1 MLIGSD
7 YRLSLADYNKI
18 KGNSRALAIYQ
29 CGVEKGCPNLGVS
42 MSADELDSE
51 QGKQGGDD
59 DDDFFQQGTEAGAG
73 SSAAIVHLN
82 VGILSLVV
90 VALALF

>member
-1 MLIGSD
+1 
-7 YRLSLADYNKI
+7 
-18 KGNSRALAIYQ
+18 
-29 CGVEKGCPNLGVS
+29 

-51 QGKQGGDD
+51 QGKHGGDD
-59 DDDFFQQGTEAGAG
+59 DDDNDYLSMFGWGPTQGAS